1 MEEYQILKKKLE
13 VPDDFMSI
21 LTRLISNEESRILV
35 LIAEKFLTAFTIAE
49 KLGENIFSTQ
59 DAVSKRLSL

>member
-35 LIAEKFLTAFTIAE
+35 LITGKFLTAFTIAE
-49 KLGENIFSTQ
+49 ELGENISSTQ